1 MNPFKKKSIK
11 NGGTVSILNIT
22 EKSLTIM
29 NLNNNKKKLNWGR
42 GELCN
47 MLEKHL
53 ETVRVKSRHAC

>member
-1 MNPFKKKSIK
+1 
-11 NGGTVSILNIT
+11 
-22 EKSLTIM
+22 M